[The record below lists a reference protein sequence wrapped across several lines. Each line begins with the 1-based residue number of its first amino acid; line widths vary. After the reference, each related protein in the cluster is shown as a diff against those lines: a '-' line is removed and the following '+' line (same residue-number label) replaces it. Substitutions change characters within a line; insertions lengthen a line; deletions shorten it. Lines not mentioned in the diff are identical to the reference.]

1 MGKWIQSHIKKCGS
15 WFSMVPLHPYS
26 VSGLHVLRTEINSD
40 INFLLHLYSRLMSKI
55 FFWVF
60 LFSGILNLFFL
71 NFFYFIFKIGS
82 VYHTC
87 LTDSSSKHVFIRSK
101 IAVQVDY
108 WLQLISGNRR
118 FQSIRLIPQ
127 DWLYHLSF
135 RIPQPIPDCQGSRSL
150 SLWLLLHKFS
160 YIMSAWKL
168 PHAVHKDVT

>member
-60 LFSGILNLFFL
+60 LFSGILNLFFF
-71 NFFYFIFKIGS
+71 NIYFIFKIGS

-87 LTDSSSKHVFIRSK
+87 LTDSSLKHVFIRSK